1 MESPEEGDAPQI
13 HEDRGLL
20 RFLMVLLL
28 GVGIGVLATG
38 YLLKWTPIKRDL
50 PIKPDL
56 PIKADFV
63 LTVDSSATTIK
74 MVDEQGNW
82 IGEIS
87 NWTADPIVVQIQ
99 RHR

>member
-1 MESPEEGDAPQI
+1 MESPKERDTPQA

-20 RFLMVLLL
+20 RFLIVLLL

-63 LTVDSSATTIK
+63 LTVDTSATTIK
-74 MVDEQGNW
+74 MTDEQGEAL
-82 IGEIS
+82 GEIR
-87 NWTADPIVVQIQ
+87 NWTADSIVVQIQ